1 MEKTDWTVL
10 RMHGRN
16 RKNKNAR
23 KKDKGMS
30 TQIRP
35 SWYNHNCQRK
45 DQEKNQ
51 RKEQK
56 NDRKTGKKLE
66 D

>member
-1 MEKTDWTVL
+1 
-10 RMHGRN
+10 
-16 RKNKNAR
+16 
-23 KKDKGMS
+23 MS

-66 D
+66 AINEQVRDFA